1 MKNTEGLE
9 FFKNFDKIIIDFDPD
24 QILNINETVTN
35 SICQEVIG
43 DKNWIDRVPK
53 YKYGSLR
60 LLQRR
65 VYHMLYRH
73 KILVS
78 QKIGKKHKLIMDQNP

>member
-43 DKNWIDRVPK
+43 DKN
-53 YKYGSLR
+53 
-60 LLQRR
+60 
-65 VYHMLYRH
+65 
-73 KILVS
+73 
-78 QKIGKKHKLIMDQNP
+78 